1 MTTPVRDI
9 LGQPRGLAWLA
20 GTQFWEAFSLYGMQ
34 ALLTLYMV
42 GQLLM
47 PGHAEN
53 VVGLAATRAAI
64 ESITGP
70 LSTQAFAVQLFGLW
84 AGLVRFTP
92 VFGGLLGDRLLGRRR
107 TIMLGCV
114 LMTLG
119 HFCMAFDGSFLAAL
133 FLLMLGTGCA
143 NSNLF
148 SQVGALYPPEDR
160 RRDDGLQLYYFVL
173 NCGAF
178 IAPIICGWM
187 GAALGWHQA
196 FALAGFGMLAGLL
209 VYTQSGP
216 EGVADFLIVLG
227 ASLLA
232 TAIFL
237 ALAAFL
243 SADAFGR
250 RRTRA
255 LALALVVWLACEV
268 FIDLAALGFATF
280 LSSGAASRVVI
291 LASLINPIGALRTG
305 ALLLVEGTGA
315 FGAASLALLRFTHGP
330 AGAAGL
336 IALSLLCWIAL
347 PAWWAGRRLERADI

>member
-1 MTTPVRDI
+1 VNLRLFAAEELKIALRSRWTQIFAAVFAVLACGVSGAGYVISGGHGVQDFSRTAASLIHLVVLIVPLISLMLGVLSLSLERGAAEVVFALPVS
-9 LGQPRGLAWLA
+9 RGTILA
-20 GTQFWEAFSLYGMQ
+20 GRLLGLFL
-34 ALLTLYMV
+34 AL
-42 GQLLM
+42 
-47 PGHAEN
+47 A
-53 VVGLAATRAAI
+53 LAQ
-64 ESITGP
+64 SFG
-70 LSTQAFAVQLFGLW
+70 FGL
-84 AGLVRFTP
+84 AGLV
-92 VFGGLLGDRLLGRRR
+92 
-107 TIMLGCV
+107 I
-114 LMTLG
+114 
-119 HFCMAFDGSFLAAL
+119 
-133 FLLMLGTGCA
+133 
-143 NSNLF
+143 
-148 SQVGALYPPEDR
+148 
-160 RRDDGLQLYYFVL
+160 
-173 NCGAF
+173 
-178 IAPIICGWM
+178 
-187 GAALGWHQA
+187 
-196 FALAGFGMLAGLL
+196 
-209 VYTQSGP
+209 YTQSGP

>member
-1 MTTPVRDI
+1 MNLRLFAAEELKIALRSRWTQIFAAVFAVLACGVSGAGYVISGGHGVQDFSRTAASLIHLVVLIVPLISLMLGVLSLSLERGAAEVVFALPVS
-9 LGQPRGLAWLA
+9 RGTILA
-20 GTQFWEAFSLYGMQ
+20 GRLLGLFL
-34 ALLTLYMV
+34 AL
-42 GQLLM
+42 
-47 PGHAEN
+47 A
-53 VVGLAATRAAI
+53 LAQ
-64 ESITGP
+64 SFG
-70 LSTQAFAVQLFGLW
+70 FGL
-84 AGLVRFTP
+84 AGLV
-92 VFGGLLGDRLLGRRR
+92 
-107 TIMLGCV
+107 I
-114 LMTLG
+114 
-119 HFCMAFDGSFLAAL
+119 
-133 FLLMLGTGCA
+133 
-143 NSNLF
+143 
-148 SQVGALYPPEDR
+148 
-160 RRDDGLQLYYFVL
+160 
-173 NCGAF
+173 
-178 IAPIICGWM
+178 
-187 GAALGWHQA
+187 
-196 FALAGFGMLAGLL
+196 
-209 VYTQSGP
+209 YTQSGP

>member
-1 MTTPVRDI
+1 MNLRLFAAEELKIALRSRWTQIFAAVFAVLACGVSGAGYVISGGHGVQDFSRTAASLVHLVVLIVPLISLMLGVLSLSLERGAAEVVFALPVS
-9 LGQPRGLAWLA
+9 RGTILA
-20 GTQFWEAFSLYGMQ
+20 G
-34 ALLTLYMV
+34 
-42 GQLLM
+42 
-47 PGHAEN
+47 
-53 VVGLAATRAAI
+53 
-64 ESITGP
+64 
-70 LSTQAFAVQLFGLW
+70 
-84 AGLVRFTP
+84 
-92 VFGGLLGDRLLGRRR
+92 RLLG
-107 TIMLGCV
+107 L
-114 LMTLG
+114 
-119 HFCMAFDGSFLAAL
+119 FLAL
-133 FLLMLGTGCA
+133 
-143 NSNLF
+143 
-148 SQVGALYPPEDR
+148 
-160 RRDDGLQLYYFVL
+160 
-173 NCGAF
+173 
-178 IAPIICGWM
+178 
-187 GAALGWHQA
+187 
-196 FALAGFGMLAGLL
+196 ALAQSFGFGLAGLL

-216 EGVADFLIVLG
+216 EGVTDFLIVLG

-237 ALAAFL
+237 ALAALL

-330 AGAAGL
+330 AGAGGL

>member
-1 MTTPVRDI
+1 MNLRLFAAEELKIALRSRWTQIFAAVFAVLACGVSGAGYVISGGHGVQDFSRTAASLVHLVVLIVPLISLI
-9 LGQPRGLAWLA
+9 LGVLSLSLERGAAEVVFALPVSRGTILA
-20 GTQFWEAFSLYGMQ
+20 G
-34 ALLTLYMV
+34 
-42 GQLLM
+42 
-47 PGHAEN
+47 
-53 VVGLAATRAAI
+53 
-64 ESITGP
+64 
-70 LSTQAFAVQLFGLW
+70 
-84 AGLVRFTP
+84 
-92 VFGGLLGDRLLGRRR
+92 RLLG
-107 TIMLGCV
+107 L
-114 LMTLG
+114 
-119 HFCMAFDGSFLAAL
+119 FLAL
-133 FLLMLGTGCA
+133 
-143 NSNLF
+143 
-148 SQVGALYPPEDR
+148 
-160 RRDDGLQLYYFVL
+160 
-173 NCGAF
+173 
-178 IAPIICGWM
+178 
-187 GAALGWHQA
+187 
-196 FALAGFGMLAGLL
+196 ALAQSFGFGLAGLL

-268 FIDLAALGFATF
+268 FIDLAALGLATV

-330 AGAAGL
+330 AGAGAL

>member
-1 MTTPVRDI
+1 VNLRLFAAEELKIALRSRWTQIFAAVFAVLACGVSGAGYVISGGHGVQDFSRTAASLVHLVVLIVPLISLMLGVLSLSLERGAAEVVFALPVS
-9 LGQPRGLAWLA
+9 RGTILA
-20 GTQFWEAFSLYGMQ
+20 G
-34 ALLTLYMV
+34 
-42 GQLLM
+42 
-47 PGHAEN
+47 
-53 VVGLAATRAAI
+53 
-64 ESITGP
+64 
-70 LSTQAFAVQLFGLW
+70 
-84 AGLVRFTP
+84 
-92 VFGGLLGDRLLGRRR
+92 RLLG
-107 TIMLGCV
+107 L
-114 LMTLG
+114 
-119 HFCMAFDGSFLAAL
+119 FLAL
-133 FLLMLGTGCA
+133 
-143 NSNLF
+143 
-148 SQVGALYPPEDR
+148 
-160 RRDDGLQLYYFVL
+160 
-173 NCGAF
+173 
-178 IAPIICGWM
+178 
-187 GAALGWHQA
+187 
-196 FALAGFGMLAGLL
+196 ALAQSFGFGLAGLL

>member
-1 MTTPVRDI
+1 MNLRLFAAEELKIALRSRWTQIFAAVFAVLACGVSGAGYVISGGHGVQDFSRTAASLVHLVVLIVPLISLI
-9 LGQPRGLAWLA
+9 LGVLSLSLERGAAEVVFALPVSRGTILA
-20 GTQFWEAFSLYGMQ
+20 G
-34 ALLTLYMV
+34 
-42 GQLLM
+42 
-47 PGHAEN
+47 
-53 VVGLAATRAAI
+53 
-64 ESITGP
+64 
-70 LSTQAFAVQLFGLW
+70 
-84 AGLVRFTP
+84 
-92 VFGGLLGDRLLGRRR
+92 RLLG
-107 TIMLGCV
+107 L
-114 LMTLG
+114 
-119 HFCMAFDGSFLAAL
+119 FLAL
-133 FLLMLGTGCA
+133 
-143 NSNLF
+143 
-148 SQVGALYPPEDR
+148 
-160 RRDDGLQLYYFVL
+160 
-173 NCGAF
+173 
-178 IAPIICGWM
+178 
-187 GAALGWHQA
+187 
-196 FALAGFGMLAGLL
+196 ALAQSFGFGLAGLL